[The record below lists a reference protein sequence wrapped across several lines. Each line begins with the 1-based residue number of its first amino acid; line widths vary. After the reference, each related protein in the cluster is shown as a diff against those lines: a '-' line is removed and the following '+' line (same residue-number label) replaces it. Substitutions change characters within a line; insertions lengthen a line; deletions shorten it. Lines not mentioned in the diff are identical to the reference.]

1 MRNFINKKIILRA
14 VVFFITMGIAISLPF
29 IGYDTSFMLQKM
41 YYCIT
46 WDSRL
51 QIIWDVC
58 IGIGLNH
65 FFFASKNFPELKSGF
80 FRTSSGLL
88 NSMLNALTYA
98 ALINSSLT
106 IGGELI
112 RMKLTNQ
119 PLFANSNQID
129 YFTLLLTLLAAII
142 YSLLMIWKL
151 IQDIFTYSKVDIQDI
166 TGTDENETKIS

>member
-1 MRNFINKKIILRA
+1 
-14 VVFFITMGIAISLPF
+14 
-29 IGYDTSFMLQKM
+29 
-41 YYCIT
+41 
-46 WDSRL
+46 
-51 QIIWDVC
+51 
-58 IGIGLNH
+58 
-65 FFFASKNFPELKSGF
+65 
-80 FRTSSGLL
+80 
-88 NSMLNALTYA
+88 MLNALTYA